1 MNLSA
6 RPSVRQPPTLFPAE
20 EEERH
25 YRKVPAEEAQ
35 GFRVSGVDRSPDV
48 DYMAHLA
55 PTSFKREDGNEKDKD
70 TRGLLEMQPVVKM
83 YEDTYSRL

>member
-6 RPSVRQPPTLFPAE
+6 RPSVRQPLTLFPAE

-25 YRKVPAEEAQ
+25 YRKERLVVPAEEVQ

-48 DYMAHLA
+48 GHMAHLA
-55 PTSFKREDGNEKDKD
+55 PTSFKREEGNEKGKD
-70 TRGLLEMQPVVKM
+70 TRGLLEMMQPVVKM
-83 YEDTYSRL
+83 YI